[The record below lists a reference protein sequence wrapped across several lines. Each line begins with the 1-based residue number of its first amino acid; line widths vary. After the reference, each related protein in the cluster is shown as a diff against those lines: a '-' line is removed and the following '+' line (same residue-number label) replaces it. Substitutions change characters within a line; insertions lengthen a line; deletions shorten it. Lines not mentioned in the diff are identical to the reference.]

1 MINGYVITLDT
12 SQESIEASHKCIGS
26 IRSTES
32 EIRPHV
38 LSATVPRQIKRHLEE
53 IDMGGVVWTYP
64 LTKEEDGLDIKT
76 GLILET
82 LSLLKK
88 YLIVLP
94 VRLSYETMV

>member
-38 LSATVPRQIKRHLEE
+38 FTATVPRQIKRHLEE

-76 GLILET
+76 GLYLRHYPTKKISNRT
-82 LSLLKK
+82 ACASL
-88 YLIVLP
+88 I
-94 VRLSYETMV
+94 

>member
-38 LSATVPRQIKRHLEE
+38 FTATVPRQIKRHLEE
-53 IDMGGVVWTYP
+53 IEMGNCEWTYP
-64 LTKEEDGLDIKT
+64 ITKEEDGLDILS
-76 GLILET
+76 GLIPET
-82 LSLLKK
+82 LPYCKS
-88 YLIVLP
+88 
-94 VRLSYETMV
+94 